1 MDGRELTVLRTKLRE
16 VNIEYSGL
24 VRCTKESG
32 TLLRMEE
39 LRGQRRALMAL
50 IAQELLPHI
59 VPSDGALSLAGSEIE
74 VTPSA
79 GGADGAGAGSV
90 EAALTSASDGNRFC
104 A

>member
-1 MDGRELTVLRTKLRE
+1 MDGRELAVLRTKLRE

-24 VRCTKESG
+24 VRRTKGDG

-39 LRGQRRALMAL
+39 LRVQRRALLVL

-59 VPSDGALSLAGSEIE
+59 VPSDAACPLAGSEID

-79 GGADGAGAGSV
+79 GGAGA
-90 EAALTSASDGNRFC
+90 
-104 A
+104 